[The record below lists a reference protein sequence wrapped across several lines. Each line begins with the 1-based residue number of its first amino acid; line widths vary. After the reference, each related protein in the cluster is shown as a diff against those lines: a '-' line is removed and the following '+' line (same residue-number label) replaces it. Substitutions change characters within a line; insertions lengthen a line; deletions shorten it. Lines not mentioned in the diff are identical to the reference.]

1 MLLSYRGALRA
12 GLVYLL
18 VSVLWIG
25 LTQRVLIEFFD
36 NPSDMSQW
44 MQVRGYVW
52 VAITALVISL
62 ICAHFARAHLLLQP
76 TKEHRERST
85 ASACARPP
93 PCSIALVKACWSPM
107 PRA

>member
-76 TKEHRERST
+76 TKEHRER
-85 ASACARPP
+85 
-93 PCSIALVKACWSPM
+93 LACWSPM